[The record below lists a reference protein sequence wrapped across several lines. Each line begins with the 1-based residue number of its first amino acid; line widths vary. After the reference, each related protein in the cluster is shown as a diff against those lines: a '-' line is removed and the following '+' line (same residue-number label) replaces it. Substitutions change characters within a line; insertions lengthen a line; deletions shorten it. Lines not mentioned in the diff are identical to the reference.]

1 MAEPV
6 LIEVRAIQ
14 SAAVPPHIARSLMPS
29 KPDADLQFSRLPGTS
44 PLQYSVSATPQAP
57 Y

>member
-6 LIEVRAIQ
+6 LSEVRAIQ